1 MVSLSARNLA
11 VLAVLTVVADGAA
24 FAGESIIEADGVR
37 ASSRD
42 AVVGVRGVQ
51 VAQSHGDASSLG
63 SGVGAFYERSVVPGW
78 VELELALTGEQVEDH
93 RALPME
99 VMLKLP
105 VEIAPTVAA
114 FVGVGPSLTIASGEH
129 GAESHL
135 GVIGAVGMN
144 VWPSERWGID
154 IEIDYTTYL
163 DAEGGRAVGL
173 AAGPMARF

>member
-1 MVSLSARNLA
+1 MYTAVARNVA
-11 VLAVLTVVADGAA
+11 VLAVLTGVAPGGAT
-24 FAGESIIEADGVR
+24 AGESVIEADGVR
-37 ASSRD
+37 ASSHD

-51 VAQSHGDASSLG
+51 VAQSHGEASSLG
-63 SGVGAFYERSVVPGW
+63 SGVGAFYERSVGW
-78 VELELALTGEQVEDH
+78 VELELAVTGEQVEDH

-105 VEIAPTVAA
+105 VELAPTVAA

-135 GVIGAVGMN
+135 GVMGAVGMN
-144 VWPSERWGID
+144 LWPSEHWGID
-154 IEIDYTTYL
+154 IEIDYTRYL